1 MMTQRHHEA
10 AETARRLL
18 AQLRD
23 ESHPDTR
30 ASLFRAAVKVLTRDP
45 LPPRSHDRD
54 R

>member
-1 MMTQRHHEA
+1 MLTQRQHEA

-30 ASLFRAAVKVLTRDP
+30 ASLFRAALKVLTRDP
-45 LPPRSHDRD
+45 LPPRPNDRHC
-54 R
+54 

>member
-1 MMTQRHHEA
+1 MMTRRHVEA

-30 ASLFRAAVKVLTRDP
+30 ASLFRAAVKVLSRDP
-45 LPPRSHDRD
+45 LPPRPHDQHR
-54 R
+54 

>member
-1 MMTQRHHEA
+1 MLTQRHHEA

-23 ESHPDTR
+23 ETHPDTR
-30 ASLFRAAVKVLTRDP
+30 ASLFRAALKVLTRDP
-45 LPPRSHDRD
+45 PPPRSHDRD